1 MPEPTA
7 QQVVRGGEHR
17 VWNDGPVPDDTWV
30 RDRMAIERTSLANE
44 RTLLA
49 YVRTAIA
56 LFAGGATAIHFLES
70 VVVDVLG
77 WVLIAGGVFVLVY
90 GGYRFRQVSAL
101 ISSVDRKS
109 NPPAG

>member
-1 MPEPTA
+1 MPE
-7 QQVVRGGEHR
+7 
-17 VWNDGPVPDDTWV
+17 DTWV

-70 VVVDVLG
+70 VVVDVIG
-77 WVLIAGGVFVLVY
+77 WVMIAGGVFVLAY
-90 GGYRFRQVSAL
+90 GGYRFRKVAAV
-101 ISSVDRKS
+101 ISSADRKAR
-109 NPPAG
+109 PPGG

>member
-1 MPEPTA
+1 MGKGRPGDART
-7 QQVVRGGEHR
+7 G
-17 VWNDGPVPDDTWV
+17 DGVCQDDPGMPDDTWV

-56 LFAGGATAIHFLES
+56 LFAAGATAIHFLES
-70 VVVDVLG
+70 VVVDVIG
-77 WVLIAGGVFVLVY
+77 WLMITGGVFVLVY

-101 ISSVDRKS
+101 ISSVDRKDDR
-109 NPPAG
+109 PGD

>member
-1 MPEPTA
+1 M
-7 QQVVRGGEHR
+7 
-17 VWNDGPVPDDTWV
+17 PDDTWV

-56 LFAGGATAIHFLES
+56 LAAAGATAIHFLES
-70 VVVDVLG
+70 LFVDVIG
-77 WVLIAGGVFVLVY
+77 WILITCGFLVLAY
-90 GGYRFRQVSAL
+90 GWYRFRHVSAL

-109 NPPAG
+109 DQSED

>member
-1 MPEPTA
+1 M
-7 QQVVRGGEHR
+7 
-17 VWNDGPVPDDTWV
+17 PDDTWV

-56 LFAGGATAIHFLES
+56 LFAAGATAIHFLES
-70 VVVDVLG
+70 VFVDVIG
-77 WVLIAGGVFVLVY
+77 WLMIAGGVFVLAY

-101 ISSVDRKS
+101 ISSVERKDE
-109 NPPAG
+109 PAA